1 MILLSNIFGGIW
13 IFLVGATVGSFA
25 NVCIYR
31 IPWQKSVIWPASH
44 CPQCRTAIRALD
56 NIPIFGWLAL
66 RGRCRSC
73 GLPIASRYPLIE
85 LLTGLL
91 FVAVYL
97 AELIDPGLALIQTID
112 VFRVGYHLILVA
124 LLVIATFI
132 DYDYT
137 ILPDEITL
145 PGMGAGLALGAI
157 VPQIRPAPGTM
168 ETSLDGFLVG
178 FYGLLIGGGVI
189 WAVRILGR
197 VAFRREAMGFGD
209 VTLMAMIGSFLGWQI
224 LPPTLF
230 LAAFLGLIHA
240 FLKVLNAIRKWAT
253 GRQLTTSDRE
263 IPFGPYLS
271 MAALILMLGWRPIW
285 GGWLSQYYSG
295 IGDAVRFL
303 VRREL

>member
-1 MILLSNIFGGIW
+1 
-13 IFLVGATVGSFA
+13 
-25 NVCIYR
+25 
-31 IPWQKSVIWPASH
+31 
-44 CPQCRTAIRALD
+44 
-56 NIPIFGWLAL
+56 
-66 RGRCRSC
+66 
-73 GLPIASRYPLIE
+73 LIE

-91 FVAVYL
+91 FVAVYV
-97 AELIDPGLALIQTID
+97 AELIYPGRSLIETLD
-112 VFRVGYHLILVA
+112 LLRVAYHLILVA

-145 PGMGAGLALGAI
+145 PGMAAGLALGAL

-168 ETSLDGFLVG
+168 TTALDGFLFG
-178 FYGLLIGGGVI
+178 FYGLLIGGGLI
-189 WAVRILGR
+189 WAIRILGR
-197 VAFRREAMGFGD
+197 LVFRREAMGFGD

-240 FLKVLNAIRKWAT
+240 LLKVLNAIQKWVT
-253 GRQLTTSDRE
+253 GRQLTGADRE

-271 MAALILMLGWRPIW
+271 MAALILMLGWTPIW
-285 GGWLSQYYSG
+285 TGWLSQYYSS

-303 VRREL
+303 VRREF